1 MKYNAQFK
9 KFLLEPILQPATHVS
24 EKGRQFTRLVRTKEA
39 ISMRRKGDASREFY
53 WLHCN
58 KRQINQRRLEID
70 LRCAVLYI
78 DGQNG
83 EP

>member
-39 ISMRRKGDASREFY
+39 ISMRWKGDASPVFY
-53 WLHCN
+53 
-58 KRQINQRRLEID
+58 
-70 LRCAVLYI
+70 
-78 DGQNG
+78 
-83 EP
+83 